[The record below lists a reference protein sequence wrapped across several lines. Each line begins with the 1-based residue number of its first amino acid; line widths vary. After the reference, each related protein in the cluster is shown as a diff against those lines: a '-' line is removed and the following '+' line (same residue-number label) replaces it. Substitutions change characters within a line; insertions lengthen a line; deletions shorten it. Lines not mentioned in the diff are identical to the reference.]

1 MNLYMVGKLAPN
13 STHFTSG
20 LVKDVP
26 GRGYFRAI
34 PSQHGDKFAT
44 PPPPQSL
51 NDSMMRPYADGWATK
66 RGHFI
71 NDEQKET
78 SPLLTRLMTLY

>member
-44 PPPPQSL
+44 PPPPPIIERL
-51 NDSMMRPYADGWATK
+51 DDAT
-66 RGHFI
+66 I
-71 NDEQKET
+71 C
-78 SPLLTRLMTLY
+78 